1 MIHRIL
7 SIETGKSII
16 IIMVASYKSWYLI
29 TLFKDIMLLFINNIC
44 NREQMLSVINP
55 FVVLCL
61 IQKNLLMDS
70 FCLKTRFWGTYFQHF
85 TCQNISYVDIF
96 MLLLFIAGCVWRQVD
111 IPTGVNDYILHALIL
126 DICFMEDAI
135 SSLYHWKCA
144 VVDLRILKFSQ

>member
-16 IIMVASYKSWYLI
+16 IIMVASYTSWYLI
-29 TLFKDIMLLFINNIC
+29 TLFKDIMLLFNDNIC
-44 NREQMLSVINP
+44 NREQMLSVITP

-96 MLLLFIAGCVWRQVD
+96 MLLLFIAACEWTQVD
-111 IPTGVNDYILHALIL
+111 ILTGFNDYFVHALIL
-126 DICFMEDAI
+126 HICFTKNAI
-135 SSLYHWKCA
+135 SP
-144 VVDLRILKFSQ
+144 

>member
-29 TLFKDIMLLFINNIC
+29 TLFKDIMLLFNDNIC
-44 NREQMLSVINP
+44 NREQMLSVITP

-70 FCLKTRFWGTYFQHF
+70 FCLKIRFWGTYFQHF
-85 TCQNISYVDIF
+85 SYQNISYVDIF
-96 MLLLFIAGCVWRQVD
+96 MLLLFIAACVWRQVD
-111 IPTGVNDYILHALIL
+111 IPTGFNDYFVHALIL
-126 DICFMEDAI
+126 HICFTENAI
-135 SSLYHWKCA
+135 SP
-144 VVDLRILKFSQ
+144 